1 MRSGYQGARELPDPR
16 GTVTGQEDRPIRIDR
31 SQSGEGSF
39 REGETAFLR
48 FTLDHEGVPF
58 LDDLGGGWVSGEG
71 PGWVLHHRADALAGE
86 EGTQFFPGIELV
98 DEEGAQRAAR
108 DFLKGLGDAEGNSD

>member
-1 MRSGYQGARELPDPR
+1 M
-16 GTVTGQEDRPIRIDR
+16 TGREDRPIRIDR
-31 SQSGEGSF
+31 SKSGEGSF
-39 REGETAFLR
+39 QEGETAFLR

-71 PGWVLHHRADALAGE
+71 PGWVLHYRPDAPLDGKE
-86 EGTQFFPGIELV
+86 TEFFPGIELV

-108 DFLKGLGDAEGNSD
+108 DFLEALGDAEAGPD